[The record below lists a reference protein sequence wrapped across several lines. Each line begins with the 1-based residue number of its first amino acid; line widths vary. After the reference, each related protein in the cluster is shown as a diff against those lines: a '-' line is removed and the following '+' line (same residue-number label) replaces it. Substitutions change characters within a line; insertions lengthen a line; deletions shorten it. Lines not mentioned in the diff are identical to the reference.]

1 MFFFFRK
8 SPRGRRTDAMRPPS
22 HPHGLGRAPGAMV
35 NAAVATPEKQREEQ
49 GRKGSFAKSDGR
61 PAKSQA
67 LGRSPAWG
75 RPRIPFLVSRGA
87 PCAIARGAPHIFFPR
102 RLSRGKGLQ
111 QGAREGR
118 VRRMTAL
125 RPPCVFFFIRIERQG
140 RTRTEPSH
148 AYGAQR
154 GRSRRGP
161 RGSRRDSPR
170 LAPQGQPYALKPRR
184 ATPAWTRLA
193 HRLRLSPGGLR
204 PRLRRGARH
213 RRARH
218 VHPRGCVPRCRR
230 LSMPTHQRNKD
241 APKHGIHH
249 VPILY
254 QLQTCNQT
262 RDKSGT

>member
-1 MFFFFRK
+1 
-8 SPRGRRTDAMRPPS
+8 MRPPS
-22 HPHGLGRAPGAMV
+22 HPHGLGRAPGTMA
-35 NAAVATPEKQREEQ
+35 NTAVATPGKQREAR

-61 PAKSQA
+61 PAESQA

-111 QGAREGR
+111 RGAREGR

-125 RPPCVFFFIRIERQG
+125 RPPCVFFFLFASNGKDAPAR
-140 RTRTEPSH
+140 SH
-148 AYGAQR
+148 RMHTA
-154 GRSRRGP
+154 RSAEGLAAACAPARRP
-161 RGSRRDSPR
+161 ALR
-170 LAPQGQPYALKPRR
+170 PQGQPYALKPRR
-184 ATPAWTRLA
+184 ATPAWTRRA

-254 QLQTCNQT
+254 QPQTRNQT

>member
-35 NAAVATPEKQREEQ
+35 NAAVATPGKQRGAR
-49 GRKGSFAKSDGR
+49 GRKGGFAKSDGR

-125 RPPCVFFFIRIERQG
+125 RPPCVFFFYPH
-140 RTRTEPSH
+140 RTARTH
-148 AYGAQR
+148 
-154 GRSRRGP
+154 P
-161 RGSRRDSPR
+161 RGAIACIRRAARKVSPRPSRISARLPAACAPRPTICAQTKARNARLDQAGPPLAPFAWR
-170 LAPQGQPYALKPRR
+170 LAPQAAARR
-184 ATPAWTRLA
+184 AT
-193 HRLRLSPGGLR
+193 
-204 PRLRRGARH
+204 
-213 RRARH
+213 
-218 VHPRGCVPRCRR
+218 
-230 LSMPTHQRNKD
+230 
-241 APKHGIHH
+241 
-249 VPILY
+249 
-254 QLQTCNQT
+254 QTCATRASARVRPKVSTAEHANPSTEQGCAQT
-262 RDKSGT
+262 RYPPCTDFVPAPNIQPNPG

>member
-8 SPRGRRTDAMRPPS
+8 NPRRRRTDAMRPPS
-22 HPHGLGRAPGAMV
+22 HPHGLGRAPGAMA
-35 NAAVATPEKQREEQ
+35 NAAVATPGKQRGTR

-111 QGAREGR
+111 RGAREGR

-140 RTRTEPSH
+140 RTRAEPSH

-170 LAPQGQPYALKPRR
+170 CGPKANHMRSNQGAQRPPGPGVPTACAFRLVACAPGCGAARDTDVRDTCIRAGASQGVD
-184 ATPAWTRLA
+184 
-193 HRLRLSPGGLR
+193 G
-204 PRLRRGARH
+204 
-213 RRARH
+213 
-218 VHPRGCVPRCRR
+218 
-230 LSMPTHQRNKD
+230 
-241 APKHGIHH
+241 
-249 VPILY
+249 
-254 QLQTCNQT
+254 
-262 RDKSGT
+262 

>member
-35 NAAVATPEKQREEQ
+35 NAAVATPGKQREEQ
-49 GRKGSFAKSDGR
+49 GRKGGFAKSDGR

-125 RPPCVFFFIRIERQG
+125 RPPCVFFFLSASNGKDAPAR
-140 RTRTEPSH
+140 SH
-148 AYGAQR
+148 RMHTARSAEGLAAALADLGETPRGLRPKANHMRSNQGAQR
-154 GRSRRGP
+154 PPGP
-161 RGSRRDSPR
+161 GWPTACAFR
-170 LAPQGQPYALKPRR
+170 LAACAPGCGAARDTDVRDTCIRAGASQGVD
-184 ATPAWTRLA
+184 
-193 HRLRLSPGGLR
+193 G
-204 PRLRRGARH
+204 
-213 RRARH
+213 
-218 VHPRGCVPRCRR
+218 
-230 LSMPTHQRNKD
+230 
-241 APKHGIHH
+241 
-249 VPILY
+249 
-254 QLQTCNQT
+254 
-262 RDKSGT
+262 